1 MMMFNMFNVK
11 TFLQNVKIG
20 YYLDFICEVNKI
32 VDMILCKEPI
42 EDIEDRAKYIHNKF
56 FR

>member
-1 MMMFNMFNVK
+1 MFNMFNVK

-20 YYLDFICEVNKI
+20 YYLDFICEVNKM

-42 EDIEDRAKYIHNKF
+42 KDIEDRAKYIHNKF